1 MLFEK
6 FQWATPEEFER
17 ITREAIRDA
26 LRKAYADAGIPVQS
40 AVSQHPP
47 GHQKGREELPH
58 GAVTRKRQATGRK
71 KAKKCQPPAPPEPVT
86 LHFIPKNAVAGKRPQ
101 GRT

>member
-26 LRKAYADAGIPVQS
+26 LRKAFADEGIPVQC
-40 AVSQHPP
+40 AVSQQPP
-47 GHQKGREELPH
+47 GRKKGRNELPH
-58 GAVTRKRQATGRK
+58 GAVTRKRRK
-71 KAKKCQPPAPPEPVT
+71 DWKSGT
-86 LHFIPKNAVAGKRPQ
+86 
-101 GRT
+101 

>member
-6 FQWATPEEFER
+6 FRWATPEEFER

-26 LRKAYADAGIPVQS
+26 LRKAFADAGIPVQR

-47 GHQKGREELPH
+47 GRKQGRKELPH
-58 GAVTRKRQATGRK
+58 GAVTQKRRKGWK
-71 KAKKCQPPAPPEPVT
+71 
-86 LHFIPKNAVAGKRPQ
+86 
-101 GRT
+101 